1 MLQNGHSHSKNIF
14 WPQVDTTFGTRV
26 PVVPFGTH
34 MAPLGANMDPVGTP
48 IFDSEDGHP
57 FQYLSRWPWIELA
70 TVESQVQTR

>member
-48 IFDSEDGHP
+48 IFDSVVV
-57 FQYLSRWPWIELA
+57 F
-70 TVESQVQTR
+70 TRMDFTIMDDNVVCHVNLRY

>member
-48 IFDSEDGHP
+48 IFDSVGDI
-57 FQYLSRWPWIELA
+57 SA
-70 TVESQVQTR
+70 CSSSAVTA